1 MKKHSVPPI
10 AIQYIRSVL
19 HDMGINHIVGNNGS
33 LSFVKFSHPT
43 SGEVTTVHFEDGV
56 PSAEKGSSEGPHF
69 VVQEKTL
76 NADEIKTTRFTAI
89 LPLLQHLDV
98 DPELIKSLRDKFEA
112 SKARRAAESQ
122 EPASPRMGM

>member
-1 MKKHSVPPI
+1 MNKHSVPPI

-19 HDMGINHIVGNNGS
+19 HDMGINHLVGNNGS
-33 LSFVKFSHPT
+33 QSFVKFSHPT
-43 SGEVTTVHFEDGV
+43 SGEVTTVHFEDGT
-56 PSAEKGSSEGPHF
+56 PSAEKGSPEGPHF

-76 NADEIKTTRFTAI
+76 NAEDIKTTRFTAI

-98 DPELIKSLRDKFEA
+98 DPELIESLRSKFEA
-112 SKARRAAESQ
+112 SKARREAASV